1 MILTDQVA
9 PMCFRVTRSAY
20 NKKGHVSFLA
30 VEVDSYLYQITDP
43 NIFYIIEIE
52 DNDSSY
58 YLSTLVPGV
67 ICQLIPNTMLEKKIK
82 YEGVTV
88 SKRFVTTD
96 NFMLVRPSGDLI
108 IDLLSKGRLFKG
120 VGKSKAQALWAA
132 LGESLYD
139 ALEHKDQGLLELVLT
154 PNTARSLIDSWK
166 CYTYSDALAYCCK
179 ELKLKSSTAF
189 NVSRYYQHETQAKI
203 QSDPYRLLAFS
214 VNFEDCDKIASKYHI
229 QTDDPR
235 RLSAAVET
243 ILYQALDQGDTIVIQ
258 NDLYEALK
266 SILGVDCDC
275 DCDCDCSEEDGSA
288 KDCSCFRRKRLRAI
302 KEGIGKNYVQ
312 LNDER
317 FQSLGAF
324 AMESFVAKSITELAG
339 RYHPLRYIQKIEVQ
353 QLVTQYETKNKITLT
368 DAQQKA
374 LFGALT
380 YDFFLI
386 NGGAG
391 VGKTTALDVIYQGLA
406 LLGIKPLQMAVA
418 GKAAQRMKEAT
429 GVESYTIA
437 RFIHHFSS
445 ELKQQS
451 NLAVV
456 IDESSMLDLASMY
469 RLLTILPSTVKIILV
484 GDVAQLPPIGFGLVL
499 HELDKLGA
507 SIPRV
512 DLTEVKRQSGASAIP
527 LVANFIRQGVYPE
540 FNSNDV
546 QFIHQKFKKKA
557 EKLVL
562 EAYQNDPKCT
572 QIICPTNRLVSIF
585 NQKCAQLNTARKL
598 SVFNHDFEAFSD
610 TNFRLGDRVICSKNL
625 YKYDVMNGSIGWVIE
640 CYAKS
645 SLDTFGEASH
655 GKIEWQDGQL
665 SEITDEILEHLA
677 HAYAITIHKSQGS
690 QFKNV
695 VIPIFMSPNLDRS
708 MLYTAVTRAEERV
721 TIIGDEKQLKVS
733 ISQVSVERRQVGLA
747 DKLKQQH
754 DSSKVMCKKT
764 PTKA

>member
-20 NKKGHVSFLA
+20 NKKGHASFLA
-30 VEVDSYLYQITDP
+30 VEVDSYLYQITEP
-43 NIFYIIEIE
+43 NIFYVIEIE

-120 VGKSKAQALWAA
+120 IGKSKAQALWAA
-132 LGESLYD
+132 LGESIYD
-139 ALEHKDQGLLELVLT
+139 ALEQKDQGLLEVVLT
-154 PNTARSLIDSWK
+154 PKTARNLIDSWK

-229 QTDDPR
+229 QHDDPR
-235 RLSAAVET
+235 RLSAAIET
-243 ILYQALDQGDTIVIQ
+243 VFYQALDQGDTIVLQ
-258 NDLYEALK
+258 HELYEALE
-266 SILGVDCDC
+266 SILGVDCN
-275 DCDCDCSEEDGSA
+275 CSEEH
-288 KDCSCFRRKRLRAI
+288 CSCFLRKRVRAI

-312 LNDER
+312 LDNER

-324 AMESFVAKSITELAG
+324 AMESFVAKSITELVA
-339 RYHPLRYIQKIEVQ
+339 RSHPLHHIQKIELQ
-353 QLVTQYETKNKITLT
+353 QIVTQYETKNKITLT
-368 DAQQKA
+368 DAQKKA
-374 LFGALT
+374 VFSALT
-380 YDFFLI
+380 YDFLLI

-391 VGKTTALDVIYQGLA
+391 VGKTTVLDVIYQGLV
-406 LLGIKPLQMAVA
+406 LQGIKPLQMAVA

-429 GVESYTIA
+429 GVEAYTIA

-445 ELKQQS
+445 ELKQKS
-451 NLAVV
+451 NMAVV

-484 GDVAQLPPIGFGLVL
+484 GDIAQLPPIGFGLVL

-507 SIPRV
+507 SIPRI
-512 DLTEVKRQSGASAIP
+512 DLTEVKRQSGTSAIP
-527 LVANFIRQGVYPE
+527 LVANFIRQGVCPE
-540 FNSNDV
+540 FNSSDV
-546 QFIHQKFKKKA
+546 QFTPQKFKKKA

-562 EAYQNDPKCT
+562 EAYQRDPEFT

-585 NQKCAQLNTARKL
+585 NQKCAELNTARKL
-598 SVFNHDFEAFSD
+598 SVFNHDFEAYSD
-610 TNFRLGDRVICSKNL
+610 TKFRLGDKVICNKNL
-625 YKYDVMNGSIGWVIE
+625 YKYDVMNGSIGWITE

-645 SLDTFGEASH
+645 SLDMFGEVSH

-690 QFKNV
+690 QFDKV

-708 MLYTAVTRAEERV
+708 MLYTAVTRAEKRV
-721 TIIGDEKQLKVS
+721 TIIGDEKQLKAS
-733 ISQVSVERRQVGLA
+733 ISQVSVECRQVGLA
-747 DKLKQQH
+747 DKLRQQRNL
-754 DSSKVMCKKT
+754 SKSEQKNT
-764 PTKA
+764 N